1 MAIAIQNRR
10 QQPRLPTPQLKKIAS
25 LICEGLGYK
34 RPELSVLITSDEEIR
49 VLNRDW
55 RDKDKATDVLSFSQ
69 LEESAKD
76 DPFALLGVTNPD
88 VLGDIV
94 ISADTASRQAD
105 KGGYSLEAEY
115 RRLLVHGVLHLLGHD
130 HVNGG
135 RQAAKMRREEDRLLA
150 ELDSALG
157 PA

>member
-10 QQPRLPTPQLKKIAS
+10 KQPRLKTAQLKEIAF
-25 LICEGLGYK
+25 LICAGLGYK
-34 RPELSVLITSDEEIR
+34 RPELSVLITGDEEIR

-55 RDKDKATDVLSFSQ
+55 RAKDKATDVLSFSQ
-69 LEESAKD
+69 IEEVAD
-76 DPFALLGVTNPD
+76 DPFAILGVTNED

-94 ISADTASRQAD
+94 ISAETAARQAE

-130 HVNGG
+130 HIHGG